1 MFCQVSER
9 MDEATDLN
17 RDIDKWKY
25 EIFTL
30 KEKIQNIVKPQSK
43 VQTSVLGQGVDFV
56 FPLSQQ
62 QEQEQEKQPP
72 PKSSR
77 RGCTRRLKSDIYT
90 THRLLA
96 ELRGLGVQ
104 MTKFCTSGT

>member
-25 EIFTL
+25 EIFTF

-43 VQTSVLGQGVDFV
+43 VQTSVLGQGDDFV
-56 FPLSQQ
+56 FPLSQKA
-62 QEQEQEKQPP
+62 QEQEQQEEPSPDEKKLQ
-72 PKSSR
+72 
-77 RGCTRRLKSDIYT
+77 GLKFA
-90 THRLLA
+90 HGLN
-96 ELRGLGVQ
+96 LRKDDL
-104 MTKFCTSGT
+104 